1 MVRELTDYLRDALVG
16 KKIKL
21 TEYQNPNGR
30 KYFSANIGD
39 SPKDQKIGESFGRI
53 KEIETMDIAYEGD
66 NYYFLI
72 VNESDEQLHVNGLYS
87 ITSKI
92 EIID

>member
-1 MVRELTDYLRDALVG
+1 MVRELTDYLRNALVG

-21 TEYQNPNGR
+21 TEYQNPNGY
-30 KYFSANIGD
+30 KYFSAYLGD
-39 SPKDQKIGESFGRI
+39 SPVDQKIGESFGII
-53 KEIETMDIAYEGD
+53 KEINTMAIAYEGD
-66 NYYFLI
+66 SYTFVI
-72 VNESDEQLHVNGLYS
+72 VNESGEKLHVNGIYS

>member
-1 MVRELTDYLRDALVG
+1 MLRELTDYLRDALVG

-21 TEYQNPNGR
+21 TEFQNPNGR
-30 KYFSANIGD
+30 KYFSANIGE
-39 SPKDQKIGESFGRI
+39 SPKDQKIGESFGLI

-66 NYYFLI
+66 NYHFVI
-72 VNESDEQLHVNGLYS
+72 VNDLGEVLHVNGIYS